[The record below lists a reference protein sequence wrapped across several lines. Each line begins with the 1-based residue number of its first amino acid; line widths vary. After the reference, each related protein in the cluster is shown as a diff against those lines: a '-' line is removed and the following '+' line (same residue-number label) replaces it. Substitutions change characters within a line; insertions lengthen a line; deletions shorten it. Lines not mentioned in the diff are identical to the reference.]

1 MMTPSIFDLWL
12 TFLTAL
18 LASGHCIGM
27 CGGMVAAYS
36 LKLPKNSGISLF
48 MPHMLYGLGRV
59 STYILLGALSGWVGS
74 LGYTFGRPEN
84 LQGVPYLVAGG
95 VMVWMG
101 LDSAGLLPFVRRE
114 NKGGGGIIAVLA
126 KRLMQGYLPGKTL
139 FLGIITGF
147 LPCAL
152 HWAFQAKAIA
162 VGSVS
167 GGMAILLAFGLGTLP
182 ALWGFGLVSTLLSQ
196 KLRNKLL
203 RGAGLIIVFMG
214 LMTIKRGF
222 F

>member
-1 MMTPSIFDLWL
+1 MTPSIFDLWL

-36 LKLPKNSGISLF
+36 LKLPKSRGFSLF
-48 MPHMLYGLGRV
+48 MPHLLYGVGRV
-59 STYILLGALSGWVGS
+59 STYMLLGALSGWVGS
-74 LGYTFGRPEN
+74 LGFTFGRPEN

-101 LDSAGLLPFVRRE
+101 LDSAGLLPFVRRD
-114 NKGGGGIIAVLA
+114 KKAGGGVIAGLT
-126 KRLMQGYLPGKTL
+126 KRLMQGSLPGRTL
-139 FLGIITGF
+139 FLGVVTGF
-147 LPCAL
+147 LPCTL
-152 HWAFQAKAIA
+152 HWAFQAKAMA
-162 VGSVS
+162 VGSVT

-196 KLRNKLL
+196 KLRQQLL
-203 RGAGLIIVFMG
+203 QGAGLIIVLMG
-214 LMTIKRGF
+214 LMTIKRGLF
-222 F
+222 